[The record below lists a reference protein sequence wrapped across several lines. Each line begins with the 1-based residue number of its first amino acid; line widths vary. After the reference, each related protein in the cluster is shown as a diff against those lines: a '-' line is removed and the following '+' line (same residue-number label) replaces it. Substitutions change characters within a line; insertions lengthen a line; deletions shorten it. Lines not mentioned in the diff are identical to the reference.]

1 MTAMSK
7 HLHRCQFGALLA
19 VSFLSGLPLARP
31 LANTR
36 AARDAGSFVAQLAQ
50 DAIDKLGTP
59 DLGQEQR
66 IERVRALFA
75 EGFDIPL
82 IARFVLGRYWRQA
95 TEAERAEYLR
105 LFDELVVQT
114 YARRFNEFNTAR
126 LRVLSVSR
134 PNEDN
139 DVIVAVEGTVAG
151 KPPVRLDVR
160 VRQGSS
166 AYKVIDVSIEGV
178 SMAVTQRDEFSSVIQ
193 RGGGKVEAL
202 LASLREK
209 VGAR

>member
-1 MTAMSK
+1 MKTVLSRRA
-7 HLHRCQFGALLA
+7 GASLALATLLA
-19 VSFLSGLPLARP
+19 TALPRAGGASARN
-31 LANTR
+31 AT
-36 AARDAGSFVAQLAQ
+36 DAGSFVTTLAQ
-50 DAIDKLGTP
+50 DAIDQLAAPNLSEGERDTRFRKLFL
-59 DLGQEQR
+59 D
-66 IERVRALFA
+66 
-75 EGFDIPL
+75 GFDVPL

-139 DVIVAVEGTVAG
+139 DVIVAVEGSVAS

-160 VRQGSS
+160 VRRGSS

-202 LASLREK
+202 LASLRGK

>member
-1 MTAMSK
+1 MMNVVSRRA
-7 HLHRCQFGALLA
+7 GAFSALATLLA
-19 VSFLSGLPLARP
+19 AILPPAAGASARG
-31 LANTR
+31 AS
-36 AARDAGSFVAQLAQ
+36 DAGSFVSSLAQ
-50 DAIDKLGTP
+50 DAIDQLAAP
-59 DLGQEQR
+59 DLSEG
-66 IERVRALFA
+66 ERNTRFRKLFSD
-75 EGFDIPL
+75 GFDVPL

>member
-1 MTAMSK
+1 MTTALS
-7 HLHRCQFGALLA
+7 RRAGAFLA
-19 VSFLSGLPLARP
+19 LSAVFAAALPPGAVASARNAGDP
-31 LANTR
+31 
-36 AARDAGSFVAQLAQ
+36 GSFVSSLAQ
-50 DAIDKLGTP
+50 DAIDQLAAPNLSEGERNTRFRKLFS
-59 DLGQEQR
+59 D
-66 IERVRALFA
+66 
-75 EGFDIPL
+75 GFDVPL

>member
-1 MTAMSK
+1 MKTVLSRRA
-7 HLHRCQFGALLA
+7 GASLALATLLA
-19 VSFLSGLPLARP
+19 TALPRAGGASARN
-31 LANTR
+31 AT
-36 AARDAGSFVAQLAQ
+36 DAGSFVTTLAQ
-50 DAIDKLGTP
+50 DAIDQLAAPNLSEGERDTRFRKLFS
-59 DLGQEQR
+59 D
-66 IERVRALFA
+66 
-75 EGFDIPL
+75 GFDVPL

-139 DVIVAVEGTVAG
+139 DVIVAVEGLVAS

-166 AYKVIDVSIEGV
+166 AYKVIDISIEGV

-202 LASLREK
+202 LASLRGK

>member
-1 MTAMSK
+1 MKTVLSRRA
-7 HLHRCQFGALLA
+7 GASLALATLLA
-19 VSFLSGLPLARP
+19 TALPRAGGASARN
-31 LANTR
+31 AT
-36 AARDAGSFVAQLAQ
+36 DAGSFVTTLAQ
-50 DAIDKLGTP
+50 DAIDQLAAPNLSEGERDTRFRKLFS
-59 DLGQEQR
+59 D
-66 IERVRALFA
+66 
-75 EGFDIPL
+75 GFDVPL

-139 DVIVAVEGTVAG
+139 DVIVAVEGSVAS

-160 VRQGSS
+160 VRRGSS

-202 LASLREK
+202 LASLRGK

>member
-1 MTAMSK
+1 MIDRRSLLMSATA
-7 HLHRCQFGALLA
+7 LALGAIPRA
-19 VSFLSGLPLARP
+19 AGAAEPESAKTFINS
-31 LANTR
+31 LAN
-36 AARDAGSFVAQLAQ
+36 
-50 DAIDKLGTP
+50 DAILLMARK
-59 DLGQEQR
+59 DLPAP
-66 IERVRALFA
+66 ERTQQFRELFKR
-75 EGFDIPL
+75 GFDVAAIG
-82 IARFVLGRYWRQA
+82 RFVLGRYWRQA
-95 TEAERAEYLR
+95 MEPERTEYLR

-139 DVIVAVEGTVAG
+139 DVIVVVEGAVVG

-193 RGGGKVEAL
+193 RGGGRIEAL

>member
-1 MTAMSK
+1 MTTVLSRRA
-7 HLHRCQFGALLA
+7 GASLA
-19 VSFLSGLPLARP
+19 LAALASAILPRGAGASARN
-31 LANTR
+31 AN
-36 AARDAGSFVAQLAQ
+36 DAGSFVSTLAQ
-50 DAIDKLGTP
+50 DAIDQLSAPNLSEG
-59 DLGQEQR
+59 
-66 IERVRALFA
+66 ERDARFRKLFA
-75 EGFDIPL
+75 EGFDVPL

-95 TEAERAEYLR
+95 SEAERAEYLK

-193 RGGGKVEAL
+193 RGGGRVEAL
-202 LASLREK
+202 LASLRDK

>member
-1 MTAMSK
+1 MAT
-7 HLHRCQFGALLA
+7 LLA
-19 VSFLSGLPLARP
+19 TALPSAGGASARNAP
-31 LANTR
+31 
-36 AARDAGSFVAQLAQ
+36 DAGSFVTTLAQGAIDQLAAPNLSEGER
-50 DAIDKLGTP
+50 DTRFRKLFL
-59 DLGQEQR
+59 D
-66 IERVRALFA
+66 
-75 EGFDIPL
+75 GFDVPL

-105 LFDELVVQT
+105 LFDELVVQS
-114 YARRFNEFNTAR
+114 YARRVNEFNTAR

-139 DVIVAVEGTVAG
+139 DVIVAVEGSMAS

-202 LASLREK
+202 LASLRGK

>member
-1 MTAMSK
+1 MKTVLSRRA
-7 HLHRCQFGALLA
+7 GASLALATLLA
-19 VSFLSGLPLARP
+19 TALPRAGGASARN
-31 LANTR
+31 AT
-36 AARDAGSFVAQLAQ
+36 DAGSFVTTLAQ
-50 DAIDKLGTP
+50 DAIDHLAAPNLSEGERDTRFRKLFS
-59 DLGQEQR
+59 D
-66 IERVRALFA
+66 
-75 EGFDIPL
+75 GFDVPL

-126 LRVLSVSR
+126 LRLLSVSR

-139 DVIVAVEGTVAG
+139 DVIVAVEGSVAS

-166 AYKVIDVSIEGV
+166 AYKVIDISIEGV

-202 LASLREK
+202 LASLRGK

>member
-1 MTAMSK
+1 M
-7 HLHRCQFGALLA
+7 
-19 VSFLSGLPLARP
+19 
-31 LANTR
+31 
-36 AARDAGSFVAQLAQ
+36 
-50 DAIDKLGTP
+50 
-59 DLGQEQR
+59 
-66 IERVRALFA
+66 
-75 EGFDIPL
+75 
-82 IARFVLGRYWRQA
+82 LGRYWRQA
-95 TEAERAEYLR
+95 SEAERAEYLR

-193 RGGGKVEAL
+193 RGGGRVEAL
-202 LASLREK
+202 LASLRDK

>member
-1 MTAMSK
+1 MKTVLSRRA
-7 HLHRCQFGALLA
+7 GASLALATLLA
-19 VSFLSGLPLARP
+19 TALPRAGGASARN
-31 LANTR
+31 AT
-36 AARDAGSFVAQLAQ
+36 DAGSFVTTLAQ
-50 DAIDKLGTP
+50 DAIDQLAAPNLSEGERDTRFRKLFL
-59 DLGQEQR
+59 D
-66 IERVRALFA
+66 
-75 EGFDIPL
+75 GFDVPL

-139 DVIVAVEGTVAG
+139 DVIVAVEGSVAS

-166 AYKVIDVSIEGV
+166 AYKVIDISIEGV

-202 LASLREK
+202 LASLRGK

>member
-1 MTAMSK
+1 MKTVLSRRA
-7 HLHRCQFGALLA
+7 GASLALATLLA
-19 VSFLSGLPLARP
+19 TALPRAGGASARN
-31 LANTR
+31 AT
-36 AARDAGSFVAQLAQ
+36 DAGSFVTTLAQ
-50 DAIDKLGTP
+50 DAIDHLAAPNLSEGERDTRFRKLFS
-59 DLGQEQR
+59 D
-66 IERVRALFA
+66 
-75 EGFDIPL
+75 GFDVPL

-126 LRVLSVSR
+126 LRLLSVSR

-139 DVIVAVEGTVAG
+139 DVIVAVEGSVAS

-160 VRQGSS
+160 VRRGSS

-202 LASLREK
+202 LASLRGK

>member
-1 MTAMSK
+1 MKTVLSRRA
-7 HLHRCQFGALLA
+7 GASLALATLLA
-19 VSFLSGLPLARP
+19 TALPRAGGASARN
-31 LANTR
+31 AT
-36 AARDAGSFVAQLAQ
+36 DAGSFVTTLAQ
-50 DAIDKLGTP
+50 DAIDHLAAPNLSEGERDTRFRKLFS
-59 DLGQEQR
+59 D
-66 IERVRALFA
+66 
-75 EGFDIPL
+75 GFDVPL

-139 DVIVAVEGTVAG
+139 DVIVAVEGSVAS

-160 VRQGSS
+160 VRRGSS

-202 LASLREK
+202 LASLRGK

>member
-1 MTAMSK
+1 MALS
-7 HLHRCQFGALLA
+7 LLVAAFLPAGAGA
-19 VSFLSGLPLARP
+19 SARN
-31 LANTR
+31 AT
-36 AARDAGSFVAQLAQ
+36 DAGSFVSTLAQ
-50 DAIDKLGTP
+50 DAIDQLAAQGLSDNERGERFRKLFT
-59 DLGQEQR
+59 D
-66 IERVRALFA
+66 
-75 EGFDIPL
+75 GFDVPL

-95 TEAERAEYLR
+95 TEAERDEYLR

-139 DVIVAVEGTVAG
+139 DVIVAVEGSLAG

-160 VRQGSS
+160 VRQGGASRF
-166 AYKVIDVSIEGV
+166 KVIDVSIEGV

>member
-1 MTAMSK
+1 MTTALS
-7 HLHRCQFGALLA
+7 RRAGAFLA
-19 VSFLSGLPLARP
+19 LSAVFAAALPTGAGASARNASDP
-31 LANTR
+31 
-36 AARDAGSFVAQLAQ
+36 GSFVNSLAQ
-50 DAIDKLGTP
+50 DAIDQLAAPNLSEG
-59 DLGQEQR
+59 
-66 IERVRALFA
+66 ERDARFRKLFA
-75 EGFDIPL
+75 DGFDVPL

-95 TEAERAEYLR
+95 TETERAEYLR

-139 DVIVAVEGTVAG
+139 DVIVAVEGAVAG

-193 RGGGKVEAL
+193 RGGGKIEAL

>member
-1 MTAMSK
+1 MKTVLSRRA
-7 HLHRCQFGALLA
+7 GASLALATLLA
-19 VSFLSGLPLARP
+19 TALPRAGGASARN
-31 LANTR
+31 AT
-36 AARDAGSFVAQLAQ
+36 DAGSFVTTLAQ
-50 DAIDKLGTP
+50 DAIDHLAAPNLSEGERDTRFRKLFS
-59 DLGQEQR
+59 D
-66 IERVRALFA
+66 
-75 EGFDIPL
+75 GFDVPL

-126 LRVLSVSR
+126 LRLLSVSR

-139 DVIVAVEGTVAG
+139 DVIVAVEGLVAS

-166 AYKVIDVSIEGV
+166 AYKVIDISIEGV

-202 LASLREK
+202 LASLRGK